1 MTSICPTLVITRLFF
16 RCKLECLDKEM
27 GLHCSKGGKERDLS
41 GEESDVG
48 EEDGCKSEQ
57 EPEPPLVAGLNI
69 DWEMLIND
77 TQRLNLG

>member
-1 MTSICPTLVITRLFF
+1 
-16 RCKLECLDKEM
+16 M
-27 GLHCSKGGKERDLS
+27 GLHCSKGGEERDEF

-48 EEDGCKSEQ
+48 EEDGGKSEQ
-57 EPEPPLVAGLNI
+57 EPELPLVAHGLNI